1 MNETP
6 WNLNV
11 DGNKHDCGIVKW
23 QQGPKCK
30 VFAGRSRQ
38 TFNLRLST
46 LLPDDCDGARVTMCP
61 RHWMSDWGMFGWR
74 MWKGLNFCP
83 KSLVTHTILHM
94 SSIVLVSRYT
104 IRQILQPSLGEVQQG
119 KSILLYWTLS
129 IHPTSPNSIIYWGYT
144 NGILRQLL
152 RLGLWSHPHR
162 TGSLM

>member
-11 DGNKHDCGIVKW
+11 GGNKHDCGIVKW

-61 RHWMSDWGMFGWR
+61 RHWMSEWGMFGWR
-74 MWKGLNFCP
+74 MWKGLNFCA

-104 IRQILQPSLGEVQQG
+104 IRQILQPSLGEASTRKINFIVLDL
-119 KSILLYWTLS
+119 K
-129 IHPTSPNSIIYWGYT
+129 HPSDQSQLN
-144 NGILRQLL
+144 NILRIHK
-152 RLGLWSHPHR
+152 RNSATIIAFR
-162 TGSLM
+162 TLIPST